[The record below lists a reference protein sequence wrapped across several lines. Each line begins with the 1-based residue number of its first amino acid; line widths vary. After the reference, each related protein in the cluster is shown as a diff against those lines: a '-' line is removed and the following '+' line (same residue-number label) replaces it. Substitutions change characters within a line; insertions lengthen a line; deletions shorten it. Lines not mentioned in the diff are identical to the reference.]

1 MLTAKKKRWQTALPM
16 PAEVDAALGEYPP
29 IFRQV
34 LYNRGVTDGLS
45 AQAFLHG
52 DAQADDPFQLLGM
65 AAAVERILW
74 AVDQKERVVVY
85 GDYDVDGV
93 SATAL
98 LVEVLASFGANVRP
112 YIPNRFDEGYGLNND
127 ALDLLNQEGVDLV
140 VTVDCGIR
148 SPAEAQ
154 HARELGIDLIVSDH
168 HHPGAELPLAVAVI
182 CPKQNGDV
190 YPDKDLS
197 GVGLAYK
204 IAQALFSTR
213 PQALRRAEDWLDLV
227 ALGTIADIVPLR
239 GENRGMVR
247 RGLEQLRL
255 SQRQGVVSLAGAAG
269 VRLANLSA
277 GDVGFMLGPRLN
289 AAGRLDS
296 AQAALNLLLAQ
307 DVFQAGT
314 LAQKLDAQNRERQDL
329 TRHMQEQAGAMAAE
343 AGVEEIIFAFSADFN
358 PGVVGLAAA
367 RLMES
372 YYRPA
377 IVGQIEEE
385 FTRASCRSIPEFH
398 ITHALDE
405 CKDLLERHGGHAVAA
420 GFTVRNEHLDE
431 LKARLAA
438 LARDQLGGRELAP
451 SLRVDVEVPP
461 RELHPDLLTYLDLLQ
476 PTGQENPD
484 AVFVSRNLRVVE
496 KRTVGGEGQHLKMKL
511 TDGWMTW
518 DAIAFRLGYWVN
530 DLPRNI
536 DVAYNFERNVYNGK
550 VNLQLNVRDI
560 QPSED
565 PQ

>member
-1 MLTAKKKRWQTALPM
+1 MDAANKKRWLTAAPI
-16 PAEVDAALGEYPP
+16 PGDVDAALAEYPP

-34 LYNRGVTDGLS
+34 LYNRGVMDGDS
-45 AQAFLHG
+45 AQAYLRGEIQH
-52 DAQADDPFQLLGM
+52 DDPFQLLGM
-65 AAAVERILW
+65 GVAVERLLW
-74 AVDQKERVVVY
+74 AVDHQERVIVY

-98 LVEVLASFGANVRP
+98 MVETLRSFGAKVRP

-127 ALDLLNQEGVDLV
+127 ALDILAAEGVDLI

-148 SPAEAQ
+148 SPVEAQ

-168 HHPGAELPLAVAVI
+168 HSPGSELPLAVAVI
-182 CPKQNGDV
+182 CPKQNGDG
-190 YPDKDLS
+190 YPDKDLA

-204 IAQALFSTR
+204 IAQGLFAAR
-213 PQALRRAEDWLDLV
+213 PQAQRQAEDWLDLA
-227 ALGTIADIVPLR
+227 ALGTISDIVPLR
-239 GENRGMVR
+239 GENRMLVR
-247 RGLEQLRL
+247 RGLEALRK
-255 SQRQGVVSLAGAAG
+255 SRRQGVVSLAGAAG

-277 GDVGFMLGPRLN
+277 SDVGFMLGPRLN

-296 AQAALNLLLAQ
+296 AEAALNLLLEE
-307 DVFQAGT
+307 DVIQAGK

-329 TRHMQEQAGAMAAE
+329 TRQMQEQARLMAAE
-343 AGVEEIIFAFSADFN
+343 AGVEEIIFAFSPEFN

-367 RLMES
+367 RLVDT

-398 ITHALDE
+398 ITRALDA
-405 CKDLLERHGGHAVAA
+405 CKDLLVRHGGHAVAA
-420 GFTVRNEHLDE
+420 GFTVRNEDRDALV
-431 LKARLAA
+431 ARLAE
-438 LARDQLGGRELAP
+438 LAREQLGGQELTP
-451 SLRVDVEVPP
+451 TLRVDVEVPP
-461 RELHPDLLTYLDLLQ
+461 RELRPELLGYLDMLQ

-484 AVFVSRNLRVVE
+484 PLFVSRNLRVAYA
-496 KRTVGGEGQHLKMKL
+496 RTVGSEGQHLKMRL

-518 DAIAFRLGYWVN
+518 DAIAFRQGHWM
-530 DLPRNI
+530 DEMPQRI
-536 DVAYNFERNVYNGK
+536 DVAYHFERNVYNGQ

-560 QPSED
+560 QASEG
-565 PQ
+565 